1 MSKNEVVI
9 HTGMQTFVSFTSNK
23 TISYKENVTAFM
35 FSSCQMGCSE
45 RMYGALHFQKNCA
58 SNEILHAE
66 KVNTCK
72 IFYEKK
78 NFKIA
83 KKGNIEFYV

>member
-45 RMYGALHFQKNCA
+45 RMYGALHF
-58 SNEILHAE
+58 
-66 KVNTCK
+66 
-72 IFYEKK
+72 
-78 NFKIA
+78 
-83 KKGNIEFYV
+83 